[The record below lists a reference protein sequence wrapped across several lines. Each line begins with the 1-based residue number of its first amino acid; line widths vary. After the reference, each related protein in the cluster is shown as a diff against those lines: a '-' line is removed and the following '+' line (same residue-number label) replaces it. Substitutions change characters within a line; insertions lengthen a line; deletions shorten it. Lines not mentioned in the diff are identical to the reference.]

1 MLRRVPKVAWKKAR
15 TDHARQ
21 YKRLYTDY
29 LVRYETDA
37 SGEPPHITNIKNL
50 SAGGL
55 KFLTK
60 EPLQENATIKVVL
73 LIPSLERPFRAQGRI
88 VRVRCLKKRMI
99 YSVAITFTDISPTDR
114 DVINRYIEE
123 LAEDPMAKL
132 FIDTTV
138 DESPRGKGSAR
149 TK

>member
-1 MLRRVPKVAWKKAR
+1 MLRRAPKTAWKKVQAGQP
-15 TDHARQ
+15 RQ

-29 LVRYETDA
+29 LVRYETDV

-60 EPLQENATIKVVL
+60 EPLRENATIKVVL

-88 VRVRCLKKRMI
+88 VRVRRLKKRMI
-99 YSVAITFTDISPTDR
+99 YSVAITFTDISAVDR
-114 DVINRYIEE
+114 EVINRYVED
-123 LAEDPMAKL
+123 LSEDPAAKL
-132 FIDTTV
+132 FIDPNV
-138 DESPRGKGSAR
+138 DGSPRRKGPAR
-149 TK
+149 KN